1 MDNGGG
7 RVRVGV
13 RELRDGL
20 SEYLAR
26 VKKGE
31 RIEVTQRGEAIALLL
46 PLPNADQTA
55 SALLSLVLRGAVSWS
70 GGKPR
75 GAETLLV
82 MRGRPLSATVL
93 EDRR

>member
-1 MDNGGG
+1 MDNGNG

-13 RELRDGL
+13 RELRNGL
-20 SEYLAR
+20 SEYLTR

-46 PLPNADQTA
+46 PLPTADQTM
-55 SALLSLVLRGAVSWS
+55 SALLELVLEGSISWS

-75 GAETLLV
+75 GAESLLV
-82 MRGRPLSATVL
+82 VHGRPLSETVL
-93 EDRR
+93 DDRR

>member
-1 MDNGGG
+1 MDNDSG

-31 RIEVTQRGEAIALLL
+31 HIEVTQRGQAIALLL
-46 PLPNADQTA
+46 PLPDADQTA
-55 SALLSLVLRGAVSWS
+55 SALLELVLRGAVSWS

-75 GAETLLV
+75 GAEPLLV
-82 MRGRPLSATVL
+82 VRGRPLSETVL

>member
-1 MDNGGG
+1 MDNDSG

-13 RELRDGL
+13 RKLRDGL

-46 PLPNADQTA
+46 PLPTA
-55 SALLSLVLRGAVSWS
+55 NETANALLELVLRGAVSWS

-75 GAETLLV
+75 GAERLLV
-82 MRGRPLSATVL
+82 VHGRPLSETVL
-93 EDRR
+93 EERR

>member
-46 PLPNADQTA
+46 PLPTANETA
-55 SALLSLVLRGAVSWS
+55 SALLSLVLDGAVSWS
-70 GGKPR
+70 GGKPH

-82 MRGRPLSATVL
+82 VHGRALSETVM
-93 EDRR
+93 EERR

>member
-1 MDNGGG
+1 MDNGDD

-13 RELRDGL
+13 RELRNGL

-46 PLPNADQTA
+46 PVPTANQTMN
-55 SALLSLVLRGAVSWS
+55 ALLKLVLDGVVSWS

-75 GAETLLV
+75 GAESLGV
-82 MRGRPLSATVL
+82 VHGRPLSETVL

>member
-1 MDNGGG
+1 MDNGDG

-13 RELRDGL
+13 RELRNGL
-20 SEYLAR
+20 SEYLMR

-46 PLPNADQTA
+46 PLPTADQTM
-55 SALLSLVLRGAVSWS
+55 SALLELVLDGAISWS

-75 GAETLLV
+75 GAESLLV
-82 MRGRPLSATVL
+82 VRGRALSKTVL

>member
-1 MDNGGG
+1 MDKGCD
-7 RVRVGV
+7 RTRVGV
-13 RELRDGL
+13 RELRNGL

-46 PLPNADQTA
+46 PLPSEDPTA
-55 SALLSLVLRGAVSWS
+55 SALLELVLGGAVSWS

-75 GAETLLV
+75 GAEPLLV
-82 MRGRPLSATVL
+82 VRGRPLSRTVL

>member
-1 MDNGGG
+1 MDNGDG

-13 RELRDGL
+13 RELRNGL
-20 SEYLAR
+20 SEYLMR

-46 PLPNADQTA
+46 PLPTADQTA
-55 SALLSLVLRGAVSWS
+55 SALLGLVLDGAISWS

-75 GAETLLV
+75 GAESLLV
-82 MRGRPLSATVL
+82 VHGRPLSETVL

>member
-1 MDNGGG
+1 MDNGSG

-13 RELRDGL
+13 RELRNGL
-20 SEYLAR
+20 SEYLMR

-46 PLPNADQTA
+46 PLPTADQTM
-55 SALLSLVLRGAVSWS
+55 SALLELVLDGAISWS

-75 GAETLLV
+75 GAESLLV
-82 MRGRPLSATVL
+82 VHGRPLSETVL

>member
-13 RELRDGL
+13 RELRNGL
-20 SEYLAR
+20 SEYLMR

-46 PLPNADQTA
+46 PLPTADQTM
-55 SALLSLVLRGAVSWS
+55 SALLELVLDGAISWS

-75 GAETLLV
+75 GAESLLV
-82 MRGRPLSATVL
+82 VHGRPLSETVL

>member
-1 MDNGGG
+1 MDKGCD
-7 RVRVGV
+7 RTRVGV
-13 RELRDGL
+13 RELRNGL

-46 PLPNADQTA
+46 PLPSEDRTA
-55 SALLSLVLRGAVSWS
+55 SALLELVLDGAVSWS

-75 GAETLLV
+75 GAESLLV
-82 MRGRPLSATVL
+82 VRGRPLSRTVL

>member
-13 RELRDGL
+13 RELWNGL

-46 PLPNADQTA
+46 PLPTADQTM
-55 SALLSLVLRGAVSWS
+55 SALLELVLDGSISWS

-75 GAETLLV
+75 GAKSLLV
-82 MRGRPLSATVL
+82 VHGRPLSETVL
-93 EDRR
+93 EERR

>member
-1 MDNGGG
+1 MDNDSG

-31 RIEVTQRGEAIALLL
+31 RIEVTQRGQAIALLL
-46 PLPNADQTA
+46 PLPDADQTA
-55 SALLSLVLRGAVSWS
+55 SALLELVLRGAVSWS

-75 GAETLLV
+75 GAEPLLV
-82 MRGRPLSATVL
+82 VRGRPLSETVL